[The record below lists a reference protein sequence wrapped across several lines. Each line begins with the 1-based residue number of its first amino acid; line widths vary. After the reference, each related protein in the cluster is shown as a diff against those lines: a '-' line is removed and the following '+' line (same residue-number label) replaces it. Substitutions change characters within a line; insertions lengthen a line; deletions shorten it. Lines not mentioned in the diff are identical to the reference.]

1 MRCAGARKPWHNAG
15 GGNSWIA
22 LEPHPVWGVWDL
34 PASGLVARQR
44 FGRYRAHAYIEANGL
59 FGVEPSGPIA
69 GNLADGQEAR
79 SLGAAFIRKAESVMN
94 KNDLGLDGSTPQTVT
109 SESCPELFERVGKIM
124 GVDVESCTLKC
135 DVSTIVSE
143 TVRGNH
149 VTYTYLVTYMDAV
162 IDGVEVIYENGT
174 YSIA

>member
-1 MRCAGARKPWHNAG
+1 
-15 GGNSWIA
+15 
-22 LEPHPVWGVWDL
+22 
-34 PASGLVARQR
+34 
-44 FGRYRAHAYIEANGL
+44 
-59 FGVEPSGPIA
+59 
-69 GNLADGQEAR
+69 
-79 SLGAAFIRKAESVMN
+79 MN

-149 VTYTYLVTYMDAV
+149 ETYTYLVTYMDAV

-174 YSIA
+174 YSIASGPCPQPIHEDGRCASCASAVLGG